1 MLPFIRYFERGAPDV
16 PPKKRKNRE
25 SGGKHNPCVVRV
37 QRRFVSLHGTIKR
50 VELRVLSVGLRENP
64 GAVRI
69 AIAARQR
76 RQTGIGAVDGVDGL
90 IEAQRAGRNCPAL
103 C

>member
-50 VELRVLSVGLRENP
+50 VEPRANGDKRELAP
-64 GAVRI
+64 SMVS
-69 AIAARQR
+69 
-76 RQTGIGAVDGVDGL
+76 TV
-90 IEAQRAGRNCPAL
+90 
-103 C
+103 